1 MYFFNKLAFNFLF
14 PKIQLHKWLFSNIC
28 IMCFLWEK
36 TMPRRIN
43 EDHKEFRDVVSGK
56 IREGLKK
63 FIKTGSIFKSR
74 GKNGKISISIPKIDI
89 PHIVFGSNGT
99 GVGRG
104 DGKPGDVI
112 GRDDP
117 QGKGKGNKAGSEE
130 AEGIT
135 ISLDLEE
142 ILKFLQNELELPD
155 LKPKQDNTFED
166 IKVKYNNISLVG
178 PESLRH
184 TRRTMLTALKR
195 MCSTGE
201 ANILHQVP
209 GYKEPVR
216 LILPINSDKRYRQ
229 YKEIRNPSTN
239 ALIVY
244 ARDGSASMDTAKC
257 EVVSDMAWWIDV
269 WIKRFY
275 KRVERMF
282 VWHDTVAQE
291 VDEQKFYKYR
301 FGGGTTCS
309 SALKLIAKQFE
320 NRFPPDKWN
329 IYVFY
334 FTDGENQYDDN
345 NVFIQTLKKEFPPH
359 LVNFV
364 GITQIFAY
372 DYRSSVLDL
381 VRQAKQEEVLEDNI
395 KTAEIE
401 QSSSGSEDARN
412 EAVLRAVKDLLG
424 KNKIS

>member
-1 MYFFNKLAFNFLF
+1 MRCV
-14 PKIQLHKWLFSNIC
+14 I
-28 IMCFLWEK
+28 
-36 TMPRRIN
+36 PRRIN

-56 IREGLKK
+56 IREKLKK

-74 GKNGKISISIPKIDI
+74 GKNGKISIPIPKIDI

-117 QGKGKGNKAGSEE
+117 QGQGKGNKAGSEE
-130 AEGIT
+130 AEGII

-142 ILKFLQNELELPD
+142 VLKFLQDELQLPD

-166 IKVKYNNISLVG
+166 VKIKYNNISLVG

-201 ANILHQVP
+201 IEKLHTVP
-209 GYKEPVR
+209 GYKDPMK

-229 YKEIRNPSTN
+229 YKEIKSPSTN
-239 ALIVY
+239 ALIIY

-257 EVVSDMAWWIDV
+257 EIVSDMSWWIDV

-282 VWHDTVAQE
+282 VWHDISAQE
-291 VDEQKFYKYR
+291 VDEQKFYRYR

-320 NRFPPDKWN
+320 NRFPPEKWN

-334 FTDGENQYDDN
+334 FTDGENQTNDN
-345 NVFIQTLKKEFPPH
+345 DTFVSVLKKEFPDH
-359 LVNFV
+359 LINFV
-364 GITQIFAY
+364 GITQIYAN
-372 DYRSSVLDL
+372 DYKGSVLES
-381 VRQAKQEEVLEDNI
+381 VRDAVQNEILGENI
-395 KTAEIE
+395 KTTEIE
-401 QSSSGSEDARN
+401 LSNSSSDERRN
-412 EAVLRAVKDLLG
+412 EAILKAVKDLLG

>member
-1 MYFFNKLAFNFLF
+1 M
-14 PKIQLHKWLFSNIC
+14 PKKIG
-28 IMCFLWEK
+28 
-36 TMPRRIN
+36 

-56 IREGLKK
+56 IRQSLKK
-63 FIKTGSIFKSR
+63 FIKSGEIFKSR
-74 GKNGKISISIPKIDI
+74 GKNGKISINIPKINI
-89 PHIVFGSNGT
+89 PHIVYGDNPS

-112 GRDDP
+112 GRDKKK
-117 QGKGKGNKAGSEE
+117 GEGKGNKAGQEE

-135 ISLDLEE
+135 INLDLEE
-142 ILKFLQNELELPD
+142 VLKFLQDELELPD
-155 LKPKQDNTFED
+155 LKPKQDNVFED
-166 IKVKYNNISLVG
+166 VKIKYNNISLVG

-195 MCSTGE
+195 MCSTKE
-201 ANILHQVP
+201 INELHEVP
-209 GYKEPVR
+209 GYKDPVR
-216 LILPINSDKRYRQ
+216 LITPINSDKRYRQ
-229 YKEIRNPSTN
+229 YKEIKYPSTN
-239 ALIVY
+239 ACIIY
-244 ARDGSASMDTAKC
+244 ARDGSASMDATKC
-257 EVVSDMAWWIDV
+257 EIVSDMAWWIDV

-320 NRFPPDKWN
+320 NRFPPNKWN

-334 FTDGENQYDDN
+334 FTDGENQNNDN
-345 NVFIQTLKKEFPPH
+345 QVFVDVLKKEFPEH

-372 DYRSSVLDL
+372 DYRESVLEY
-381 VRQAKQEEVLEDNI
+381 VKKAKEGDILGPNVKVAEVDGNQSGMNNEE
-395 KTAEIE
+395 
-401 QSSSGSEDARN
+401 RN
-412 EAVLRAVKDLLG
+412 EAVLKAIKDLMG
-424 KNKIS
+424 KAKIG

>member
-1 MYFFNKLAFNFLF
+1 VRCA
-14 PKIQLHKWLFSNIC
+14 I
-28 IMCFLWEK
+28 
-36 TMPRRIN
+36 PRRIN

-56 IREGLKK
+56 IREKLKK

-74 GKNGKISISIPKIDI
+74 GKNGKISIPIPKIDI

-117 QGKGKGNKAGSEE
+117 QGQGKGNKAGSEE
-130 AEGIT
+130 AEGII
-135 ISLDLEE
+135 ISLDLEDV
-142 ILKFLQNELELPD
+142 LKFLQDELQLPD

-166 IKVKYNNISLVG
+166 VKIKYNNISLVG

-201 ANILHQVP
+201 IEKLHTVP
-209 GYKEPVR
+209 GYKDPMK

-229 YKEIRNPSTN
+229 YKEIKSPSTN
-239 ALIVY
+239 ALIIY

-257 EVVSDMAWWIDV
+257 EIVSDMSWWIDV

-282 VWHDTVAQE
+282 VWHDISAQE
-291 VDEQKFYKYR
+291 VDEQKFYRYR

-320 NRFPPDKWN
+320 NRFPPEKWN

-334 FTDGENQYDDN
+334 FTDGENQTNDN
-345 NVFIQTLKKEFPPH
+345 DTFVSVLKKEFPDH
-359 LVNFV
+359 LINFV
-364 GITQIFAY
+364 GITQIYAN
-372 DYRSSVLDL
+372 DYKGSVLES
-381 VRQAKQEEVLEDNI
+381 VRDAVQNEILGENI
-395 KTAEIE
+395 KTTEIE
-401 QSSSGSEDARN
+401 LSNSSSDERRN
-412 EAVLRAVKDLLG
+412 EAILKAVKDLLG

>member
-1 MYFFNKLAFNFLF
+1 MRCA
-14 PKIQLHKWLFSNIC
+14 I
-28 IMCFLWEK
+28 
-36 TMPRRIN
+36 PRRIN

-56 IREGLKK
+56 IREKLKK

-74 GKNGKISISIPKIDI
+74 GKNGKISIPIPKIDI

-117 QGKGKGNKAGSEE
+117 QGQGKGNKAGSEE
-130 AEGIT
+130 AEGII

-142 ILKFLQNELELPD
+142 VLKFLQDELQLPD

-166 IKVKYNNISLVG
+166 VKIKYNNISLVG

-201 ANILHQVP
+201 IEKLHTVP
-209 GYKEPVR
+209 GYKDPMK

-229 YKEIRNPSTN
+229 YKEIKSPSTN
-239 ALIVY
+239 ALIIY

-257 EVVSDMAWWIDV
+257 EIVSDMSWWIDV

-282 VWHDTVAQE
+282 VWHDISAQE
-291 VDEQKFYKYR
+291 VDEQKFYRYR

-320 NRFPPDKWN
+320 NRFPPEKWN

-334 FTDGENQYDDN
+334 FTDGENQTNDN
-345 NVFIQTLKKEFPPH
+345 DTFVSVLKKEFPDH
-359 LVNFV
+359 LINFV
-364 GITQIFAY
+364 GITQIYAN
-372 DYRSSVLDL
+372 DYKGSVLES
-381 VRQAKQEEVLEDNI
+381 VRDAVQNEILGENI
-395 KTAEIE
+395 KTTEIE
-401 QSSSGSEDARN
+401 LSNSSSDERRN
-412 EAVLRAVKDLLG
+412 EAILKAVKDLLG

>member
-1 MYFFNKLAFNFLF
+1 
-14 PKIQLHKWLFSNIC
+14 
-28 IMCFLWEK
+28 MC
-36 TMPRRIN
+36 PRRIN

-56 IREGLKK
+56 IRKALKK
-63 FIKTGSIFKSR
+63 FIKSGSIFKTR
-74 GKNGKISISIPKIDI
+74 GKNGKINISIPKIDI
-89 PHIVFGSNGT
+89 PHIVFGDNNA

-104 DGKPGDVI
+104 AGNPGDII

-117 QGKGKGNKAGSEE
+117 KGKDKGNKAGSEE

-135 ISLDLEE
+135 ISLNLDE

-155 LKPKQDNTFED
+155 LKPKEDNTFED
-166 IKVKYNNISLVG
+166 VKIKYNNISLVG

-195 MCSTGE
+195 MCSTGD
-201 ANILHQVP
+201 AHTLHEVP
-209 GYKEPVR
+209 GYKDPVK

-229 YKEIRNPSTN
+229 YKQIVSPSTN

-244 ARDGSASMDTAKC
+244 ARDGSASMDTVKC
-257 EVVSDMAWWIDV
+257 EIVSDMSWWIDV

-282 VWHDTVAQE
+282 VWHDSAAQE
-291 VDEQKFYKYR
+291 VDEQKFYNYR

-320 NRFPPDKWN
+320 NRFPAKKWN

-334 FTDGENQYDDN
+334 FTDGENQTNDN
-345 NVFIQTLKKEFPPH
+345 EVFIQTLKKEFPEN
-359 LVNFV
+359 VINFV

-372 DYRSSVLDL
+372 DYHGSVLESVHAARKNDL
-381 VRQAKQEEVLEDNI
+381 LGENI

-401 QSSSGSEDARN
+401 TTASNLSGETRN
-412 EAVLRAVKDLLG
+412 EAVLKAIKDLLG
-424 KNKIS
+424 KTKIF

>member
-1 MYFFNKLAFNFLF
+1 
-14 PKIQLHKWLFSNIC
+14 
-28 IMCFLWEK
+28 
-36 TMPRRIN
+36 MPRRVN

-56 IREGLKK
+56 IRKELKK
-63 FIKTGSIFKSR
+63 FIKSGNIFRSR

-112 GRDDP
+112 GRDDSK
-117 QGKGKGNKAGSEE
+117 GKGKGNKAGSDE

-135 ISLDLEE
+135 ISLELEE
-142 ILKFLQNELELPD
+142 ILKFLQDELELPD
-155 LKPKQDNTFED
+155 LKPKEDNTFED
-166 IKVKYNNISLVG
+166 VKIKYNNISLVG

-201 ANILHQVP
+201 INKLHEVP
-209 GYKEPVR
+209 GYKDPVR

-229 YKEIRNPSTN
+229 YKEIKSPSTN
-239 ALIVY
+239 ALIIY
-244 ARDGSASMDTAKC
+244 ARDGSASMDTTKC
-257 EVVSDMAWWIDV
+257 EIVSDMAWWIDV

-301 FGGGTTCS
+301 FGGGTVCS

-320 NRFPPDKWN
+320 NRFPPNKWN

-334 FTDGENQYDDN
+334 FTDGENQLNDN
-345 NVFIQTLKKEFPPH
+345 ELFIQTLKKEFPEN

-364 GITQIFAY
+364 GVTQIFAY
-372 DYRSSVLDL
+372 DFRGSVLEA
-381 VRQAKQEEVLEDNI
+381 VQEARENEELGANV

-401 QSSSGSEDARN
+401 ASQNNMSGETRN
-412 EAVLRAVKDLLG
+412 EAVLKAVKDLLG
-424 KNKIS
+424 KTKVS